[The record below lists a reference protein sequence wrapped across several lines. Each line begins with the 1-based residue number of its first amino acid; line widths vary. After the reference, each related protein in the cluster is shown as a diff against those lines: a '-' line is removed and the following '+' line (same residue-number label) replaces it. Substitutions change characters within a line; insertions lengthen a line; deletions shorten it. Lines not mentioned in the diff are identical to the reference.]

1 MKTKMHN
8 GSRLLSLLLAVV
20 LVFTLTVPA
29 LAAEKPQDMNLRIAV
44 MSDLHYLSPDMIAD
58 TEDFEHAFNSDR
70 KLLKESSS
78 VLHEM
83 LERVRADKPDIL
95 LVSGDLT
102 KDGEQECHAAL
113 AKQLQQLQQDVPG
126 LKIYVINGNHD
137 IRNYN
142 AKNFNTA
149 DGKAVPATRTHPEDF
164 KRIYDFVYSDPT
176 VIATFTPAAGNEA
189 GSLSYVAR
197 PVEGL
202 TVIAMD
208 TCRYSSDNTS
218 NGDDEHETSGAISAD
233 LEKWVIEQT
242 AAAKARGDLVIG
254 LEHHGLVPHFDVEPT
269 ILPMYL
275 VNGYE
280 RIAQEY
286 ADAGMSA
293 VFTGHMHAV
302 DIAAMTTK
310 AGNTFY
316 DIETG
321 SALTYPCPIRF
332 VDLRR
337 STVGGETNTYM
348 SVSTK
353 THIGPINYTDPA
365 TGVAYVIDD
374 LTEYAREFGFSTAM
388 LKTVAGDFVK
398 SFFGK
403 YLPNDTWPVTKII
416 ENIDKIIEDV
426 ASIPVAEGNNL
437 LDFANWIYRCNLA
450 GEDDGNYP
458 AWVQSGIDQLKSGAL
473 LDQVLDIVAKDAFGR
488 GSVLFTKFQ
497 GLFTKYLKSQLNDL
511 LVKIVVSMSVDNNCP
526 DDNDKTILLEGSNA
540 QVRLLPVTGSSAA
553 TTQAYVQ
560 GDTATVFLTSRQLR
574 AATGAQSGVAVT
586 VDATDP
592 AVGTVVLAGRSIANA
607 CDAGAAALQVKFRS
621 GTVTLD
627 ARALAALDLHKDVAV
642 SLASG
647 ASLNAAQQRALG
659 SQAAAATLAN
669 ASVLVDG
676 AAASCP
682 AGSVRAAVAVNA
694 ANDLTAWSLADDGS
708 ISAVGGVYDAGQQT
722 YAFDVVNG
730 VTAIARFPFTDVV
743 AGTWYYGAAA
753 YAYNNG
759 LFAGMTPTTFAP
771 NATMTRAMLVSV
783 LWRLAGAPAPK
794 APNTFVDVPD
804 GAWYTDAVTWA
815 AENGVV
821 SGIGGSRFDPSG
833 FVTRE
838 QTAEILYN
846 YAHSKGYDVSA
857 RADLTAFPDAASV
870 SGWAEEALSWANAAG
885 LINGTVRDGQT
896 ILDPQGRR
904 KKSRTQPATA
914 IIGSGRTYKGFLIK
928 SAAPAWAV
936 SAQTTRRQYRS

>member
-149 DGKAVPATRTHPEDF
+149 DGKAVPATRTEPEDF

-176 VIATFTPAAGNEA
+176 VLATFTPAEGNKAG
-189 GSLSYVAR
+189 GLSYVAR

-254 LEHHGLVPHFDVEPT
+254 LEHHGLVPHFDVQPT

-353 THIGPINYTDPA
+353 THIGPIHYTDPA

-374 LTEYAREFGFSTAM
+374 LTEYAREFGFTTAM

-403 YLPNDTWPVTKII
+403 YLPNDTWPVTKIVA
-416 ENIDKIIEDV
+416 NIDQIIDDV
-426 ASIPVAEGNNL
+426 AAVPIAEGNNL

-488 GSVLFTKFQ
+488 SSVLFTKFQ

-659 SQAAAATLAN
+659 SQAATATLAN

-694 ANDLTAWSLADDGS
+694 ADDLTAWSLADDGS
-708 ISAVGGVYDAGQQT
+708 ISAVGGAYDAGQQT

-896 ILDPQGRR
+896 ILDPQGSA
-904 KKSRTQPATA
+904 SR
-914 IIGSGRTYKGFLIK
+914 
-928 SAAPAWAV
+928 
-936 SAQTTRRQYRS
+936 AQVAMILMNYVEHVVNA

>member
-113 AKQLQQLQQDVPG
+113 AKQLQQLQQDIPG

-142 AKNFNTA
+142 AKNFNTP
-149 DGKAVPATRTHPEDF
+149 DGKAVPATRTEPEDF
-164 KRIYDFVYSDPT
+164 KQIYDFVYSDPT
-176 VIATFTPAAGNEA
+176 VIATFTPAEGNKAG
-189 GSLSYVAR
+189 GLSYVAR

-254 LEHHGLVPHFDVEPT
+254 LEHHGLVPHFDVQPT

-286 ADAGMSA
+286 ADAGMSV

-321 SALTYPCPIRF
+321 SALTYPCPVRF

-353 THIGPINYTDPA
+353 MHIGPIHYTDPA

-374 LTEYAREFGFSTAM
+374 LTEYAREFGFTTDM
-388 LKTVAGDFVK
+388 LKTVAGDFIK

-416 ENIDKIIEDV
+416 ANIDQIIDDV
-426 ASIPVAEGNNL
+426 AAIPIAEGNNL

-497 GLFTKYLKSQLNDL
+497 GLFTKYLKGQLNDL

-694 ANDLTAWSLADDGS
+694 ADDLTAWSLADDGS
-708 ISAVGGVYDAGQQT
+708 ISAVGGAYDAGQQT

-857 RADLTAFPDAASV
+857 RADLTAFPDAGSV

-896 ILDPQGRR
+896 ILDPQGSA
-904 KKSRTQPATA
+904 SR
-914 IIGSGRTYKGFLIK
+914 
-928 SAAPAWAV
+928 
-936 SAQTTRRQYRS
+936 AQVAMILMNYVEHVVNA

>member
-1 MKTKMHN
+1 MKTRMHN

-58 TEDFEHAFNSDR
+58 TADFEHALNSDR
-70 KLLKESSS
+70 KLLKESSAI
-78 VLHEM
+78 LYEKF
-83 LERVRADKPDIL
+83 EQVRADKPDIL

-113 AKQLQQLQQDVPG
+113 AKQLQQLQQDIPG

-142 AKNFNTA
+142 AKNFNTP

-189 GSLSYVAR
+189 GGLSYVAR

-202 TVIAMD
+202 TIIAMD
-208 TCRYSSDNTS
+208 TCRYSKENTS
-218 NGDDEHETSGAISAD
+218 NGTDEHETSGAISAD

-286 ADAGMSA
+286 ADAGMSV

-321 SALTYPCPIRF
+321 SALTYPCPVRF

-337 STVGGETNTYM
+337 STVGGETSTYM

-353 THIGPINYTDPA
+353 THAGPIHYTDPT
-365 TGVAYVIDD
+365 TGTAHVIDD
-374 LTEYAREFGFSTAM
+374 LTEYAREFGFSTDM

-403 YLPNDTWPVTKII
+403 YLPNDTWPVTKIVA
-416 ENIDKIIEDV
+416 NIDQIIDDV
-426 ASIPVAEGNNL
+426 AAVPIADGKDL
-437 LDFANWIYRCNLA
+437 LDFANWIYQCNLA

-458 AWVQSGIDQLKSGAL
+458 AWVQSGVDQLKSGAL
-473 LDQVLDIVAKDAFGR
+473 LDQVLNIVAKDAFGR

-497 GLFTKYLKSQLNDL
+497 GLFTRYLKSQLNDL

-526 DDNDKTILLEGSNA
+526 DDNDKTILLEGSSA

-553 TTQAYVQ
+553 VTQAYVQ
-560 GDTATVFLTSRQLR
+560 GSTATVFLTSRQLR
-574 AATGAQSGVAVT
+574 TATNAQSGATVT
-586 VDATDP
+586 VNATDP
-592 AVGTVVLAGRSIANA
+592 VADTVILAGRSIANA
-607 CDAGAAALQVKFRS
+607 RSAGVAALQVQLAA

-627 ARALAALDLHKDVAV
+627 SDALAALDLHKDVAV
-642 SLASG
+642 SLTG

-659 SQAAAATLAN
+659 TQAATATLAN
-669 ASVLVDG
+669 ASVIVDG
-676 AAASCP
+676 AAESYP
-682 AGSVRAAVAVNA
+682 AGSVRASIPVRA
-694 ANDLTAWSLADDGS
+694 ADALTAWSLAEDGA
-708 ISAVGGVYDAGQQT
+708 ISAVGGAWDAQQQT
-722 YAFDVVNG
+722 YTFDVVSG
-730 VTAIARFPFTDVV
+730 VTAIARFPFTDVP
-743 AGTWYYGAAA
+743 AGSWYYGAAA

-759 LFAGMTPTTFAP
+759 LFDGTSPTTFAP
-771 NATMTRAMLVSV
+771 SAVMSRAMLVTV

-794 APNTFVDVPD
+794 GVNTFSDVP
-804 GAWYTDAVTWA
+804 GGTWYTDAVTWA

-821 SGIGGSRFDPSG
+821 SGIGGGRFAPNSD
-833 FVTRE
+833 VTRE
-838 QTAEILYN
+838 QTAVILFN
-846 YAHSKGYDVSA
+846 YAHSRGYDVGA
-857 RADLTAFPDAASV
+857 RADLSAFPDAGSV
-870 SGWAEEALSWANAAG
+870 SGWAQDALSWANAAG
-885 LINGTVRDGQT
+885 LINGTVYGVRT
-896 ILDPQGRR
+896 ILDPQGSA
-904 KKSRTQPATA
+904 SR
-914 IIGSGRTYKGFLIK
+914 
-928 SAAPAWAV
+928 
-936 SAQTTRRQYRS
+936 AQVAMILRSYAEHVVNA

>member
-113 AKQLQQLQQDVPG
+113 AKQLQQLQQDIPG

-202 TVIAMD
+202 TIVAMD
-208 TCRYSSDNTS
+208 TCRYSKENTS
-218 NGDDEHETSGAISAD
+218 NGTDEHETSGAISAD

-374 LTEYAREFGFSTAM
+374 LTEYARKFGFSTAM

-403 YLPNDTWPVTKII
+403 YLPNDTWPVTKIVA
-416 ENIDKIIEDV
+416 NIDKIIDDV
-426 ASIPVAEGNNL
+426 AAVPIAEGNNL

-458 AWVQSGIDQLKSGAL
+458 AWVQSGMDQLRSGAL

-488 GSVLFTKFQ
+488 SSVLFTKFQ
-497 GLFTKYLKSQLNDL
+497 GLFTKYLKGQLNDL

-694 ANDLTAWSLADDGS
+694 ADDLTAWSLADDGS
-708 ISAVGGVYDAGQQT
+708 ISAVSGAYDAGQQT

-730 VTAIARFPFTDVV
+730 VTAIARFPFTAV
-743 AGTWYYGAAA
+743 AESRWSYPYIREMYEAGVID
-753 YAYNNG
+753 
-759 LFAGMTPTTFAP
+759 GMTPTTFAP

-783 LWRLAGAPAPK
+783 LWRLAGEPAPK

-896 ILDPQGRR
+896 ILDPQGSA
-904 KKSRTQPATA
+904 SR
-914 IIGSGRTYKGFLIK
+914 
-928 SAAPAWAV
+928 
-936 SAQTTRRQYRS
+936 AQVAMILMNYVEHVVNA

>member
-78 VLHEM
+78 VLREM

-149 DGKAVPATRTHPEDF
+149 DGKAVPATRTEPEDF

-176 VIATFTPAAGNEA
+176 VLATFTPAEGNKAG
-189 GSLSYVAR
+189 GLSYVAR

-254 LEHHGLVPHFDVEPT
+254 LEHHGLVPHFDVQPT

-286 ADAGMSA
+286 ADAGMSV

-321 SALTYPCPIRF
+321 SALTYPCPVRF

-353 THIGPINYTDPA
+353 THIGPIHYTDPA

-374 LTEYAREFGFSTAM
+374 LTEYAREFGFTTAM

-403 YLPNDTWPVTKII
+403 YLPNDTWPVTKIVA
-416 ENIDKIIEDV
+416 NIDQIIDDV
-426 ASIPVAEGNNL
+426 AAIPIAEGNNL

-694 ANDLTAWSLADDGS
+694 ADDLTAWSLADDGS
-708 ISAVGGVYDAGQQT
+708 ISAVGGAYDAGQQT

-821 SGIGGSRFDPSG
+821 SGIGGSRFGPSG

-857 RADLTAFPDAASV
+857 RADLTAFPDAGSV
-870 SGWAEEALSWANAAG
+870 SGWAEKALSWANAAG

-896 ILDPQGRR
+896 ILDPQGSA
-904 KKSRTQPATA
+904 SR
-914 IIGSGRTYKGFLIK
+914 
-928 SAAPAWAV
+928 
-936 SAQTTRRQYRS
+936 AQVAMILMNYVEHVVNA

>member
-29 LAAEKPQDMNLRIAV
+29 LAAEKSQDMNLRIAV

-78 VLHEM
+78 VLREM

-149 DGKAVPATRTHPEDF
+149 DGKAVPATRTEPEDF
-164 KRIYDFVYSDPT
+164 KQIYDFVYSDPT
-176 VIATFTPAAGNEA
+176 VIATFTPAEGNKAG
-189 GSLSYVAR
+189 GLSYVAR

-374 LTEYAREFGFSTAM
+374 LTEYARKFGFSTAM
-388 LKTVAGDFVK
+388 LKTVAGDFIK

-416 ENIDKIIEDV
+416 ANIDQIIDDV
-426 ASIPVAEGNNL
+426 AAVPIAEGNNL

-458 AWVQSGIDQLKSGAL
+458 AWVQSGVDQLKSGAL
-473 LDQVLDIVAKDAFGR
+473 LDQVLDIVAKDAFGH

-659 SQAAAATLAN
+659 SQAATATLAN

-682 AGSVRAAVAVNA
+682 ADSVRAAVAVNA
-694 ANDLTAWSLADDGS
+694 ADDLTAWSLADDGS
-708 ISAVGGVYDAGQQT
+708 ISAVGGAYDAGQQT

-783 LWRLAGAPAPK
+783 LWRLAGEPAPK

-857 RADLTAFPDAASV
+857 RADLTAFPDAGSV

-896 ILDPQGRR
+896 ILDPQGSA
-904 KKSRTQPATA
+904 SR
-914 IIGSGRTYKGFLIK
+914 
-928 SAAPAWAV
+928 
-936 SAQTTRRQYRS
+936 AQVAMILMNYVEHVVNA

>member
-113 AKQLQQLQQDVPG
+113 AKQLQQLQQDAPG

-142 AKNFNTA
+142 AKNFNTP
-149 DGKAVPATRTHPEDF
+149 DGKAVPATRTEPEDF
-164 KRIYDFVYSDPT
+164 KQIYDFVYSDPT
-176 VIATFTPAAGNEA
+176 VIATFTPAEGNKAG
-189 GSLSYVAR
+189 GLSYVAR

-254 LEHHGLVPHFDVEPT
+254 LEHHGLVPHFDVQPT

-286 ADAGMSA
+286 ADAGMSV

-321 SALTYPCPIRF
+321 SALTYPCPVRF

-353 THIGPINYTDPA
+353 THIGPIHYTDPA

-374 LTEYAREFGFSTAM
+374 LTEYAREFGFTTDM
-388 LKTVAGDFVK
+388 LKTVAGDFIK

-416 ENIDKIIEDV
+416 ANIDQIIDDV
-426 ASIPVAEGNNL
+426 AAVPIAEGNNL

-659 SQAAAATLAN
+659 SQAATATLAN

-676 AAASCP
+676 AATSCP

-694 ANDLTAWSLADDGS
+694 ADDLTAWSLADDGS
-708 ISAVGGVYDAGQQT
+708 ISAVGGAYDAGQQT

-857 RADLTAFPDAASV
+857 RADLTAFPDAGSV

-896 ILDPQGRR
+896 ILDPQGSA
-904 KKSRTQPATA
+904 SR
-914 IIGSGRTYKGFLIK
+914 
-928 SAAPAWAV
+928 
-936 SAQTTRRQYRS
+936 AQVAMILMNYVEHVVNA

>member
-149 DGKAVPATRTHPEDF
+149 DGKAVPATRTEPEDF

-176 VIATFTPAAGNEA
+176 VLATFTPAEGNKAG
-189 GSLSYVAR
+189 GLSYVAR

-208 TCRYSSDNTS
+208 TCRYSADNTS

-254 LEHHGLVPHFDVEPT
+254 LEHHGLVPHFDVQPT

-286 ADAGMSA
+286 ADAGMSV

-321 SALTYPCPIRF
+321 SALTYPCPVRF

-353 THIGPINYTDPA
+353 THIGPIHYTDPA

-374 LTEYAREFGFSTAM
+374 LTEYAREFGFTTAM

-403 YLPNDTWPVTKII
+403 YLPNDTWPVTKIVA
-416 ENIDKIIEDV
+416 NIDQIIDDV
-426 ASIPVAEGNNL
+426 AAVPIAEGNNL

-592 AVGTVVLAGRSIANA
+592 AVGTVILAGRSIANA

-694 ANDLTAWSLADDGS
+694 ADDLTAWSLADDGS
-708 ISAVGGVYDAGQQT
+708 ISAVSGAYDAGQQT

-857 RADLTAFPDAASV
+857 RADLTAFPDAGSV

-896 ILDPQGRR
+896 ILDPQGSA
-904 KKSRTQPATA
+904 SR
-914 IIGSGRTYKGFLIK
+914 
-928 SAAPAWAV
+928 
-936 SAQTTRRQYRS
+936 AQVAMILMNYVEHVVNA

>member
-149 DGKAVPATRTHPEDF
+149 DGKAVPATRTEPEDF

-176 VIATFTPAAGNEA
+176 VLATFTPAEGNKAG
-189 GSLSYVAR
+189 GLSYVAR

-254 LEHHGLVPHFDVEPT
+254 LEHHGLVPHFDVQPT

-286 ADAGMSA
+286 ADAGMSV

-321 SALTYPCPIRF
+321 SALTYPCPVRF

-353 THIGPINYTDPA
+353 THIGPIHYTDPA

-374 LTEYAREFGFSTAM
+374 LTEYAREFGFTTDM
-388 LKTVAGDFVK
+388 LKTVAGDFIK

-403 YLPNDTWPVTKII
+403 YLPNDTWPVTKIVA
-416 ENIDKIIEDV
+416 NIDQIIDDV
-426 ASIPVAEGNNL
+426 AAVPIAEGNNL

-694 ANDLTAWSLADDGS
+694 ADDLTAWSLADDGS
-708 ISAVGGVYDAGQQT
+708 ISAVGGAYDAGQQT

-857 RADLTAFPDAASV
+857 RADLTAFPDAGSV

-896 ILDPQGRR
+896 ILDPQGSA
-904 KKSRTQPATA
+904 SR
-914 IIGSGRTYKGFLIK
+914 
-928 SAAPAWAV
+928 
-936 SAQTTRRQYRS
+936 AQVAMILMNYVEHVVNA

>member
-58 TEDFEHAFNSDR
+58 TEDFEHALNSDR
-70 KLLKESSS
+70 KLLKESSAI
-78 VLHEM
+78 LNEM
-83 LERVRADKPDIL
+83 FERVRADKPDIL

-113 AKQLQQLQQDVPG
+113 AKQLQQLQQDIPG

-149 DGKAVPATRTHPEDF
+149 DGKAVLATRTEPEDF

-176 VIATFTPAAGNEA
+176 VIATFTPAEGNKAG
-189 GSLSYVAR
+189 GLSYVAR
-197 PVEGL
+197 PVDGL

-218 NGDDEHETSGAISAD
+218 IGDDEHETSGAISAD

-242 AAAKARGDLVIG
+242 TAAKARGDLVIG

-286 ADAGMSA
+286 ADAGMSV

-302 DIAAMTTK
+302 DIAAMTTA

-353 THIGPINYTDPA
+353 THIGPIHYTDPA

-374 LTEYAREFGFSTAM
+374 LTEYAREFGFSTDM

-416 ENIDKIIEDV
+416 ANIDQIIDDV
-426 ASIPVAEGNNL
+426 AAVPIAEGNNL

-458 AWVQSGIDQLKSGAL
+458 AWVQSGVDQLKSGAL

-694 ANDLTAWSLADDGS
+694 ADDLTAWSLADDGS
-708 ISAVGGVYDAGQQT
+708 ISAVGGAYDAGQQT

-857 RADLTAFPDAASV
+857 RADLTAFPDAGSV

-896 ILDPQGRR
+896 ILDPQGSA
-904 KKSRTQPATA
+904 SR
-914 IIGSGRTYKGFLIK
+914 
-928 SAAPAWAV
+928 
-936 SAQTTRRQYRS
+936 AQVAMILMNYVEHVVNA

>member
-149 DGKAVPATRTHPEDF
+149 DGKAVPATRTEPEDF
-164 KRIYDFVYSDPT
+164 KQIYDFVYSDPT
-176 VIATFTPAAGNEA
+176 VIATFTPAEGNKAG
-189 GSLSYVAR
+189 GLSYVAR

-254 LEHHGLVPHFDVEPT
+254 LEHHGLVPHFDVQPT

-286 ADAGMSA
+286 ADAGMSV

-302 DIAAMTTK
+302 DIAAMTTA

-353 THIGPINYTDPA
+353 THIGPIHYTDPA

-374 LTEYAREFGFSTAM
+374 LTEYAREFGFTTDM
-388 LKTVAGDFVK
+388 LKTVAGDFIK

-416 ENIDKIIEDV
+416 ANIDQIIDDV
-426 ASIPVAEGNNL
+426 AAVPIAEGNNL

-592 AVGTVVLAGRSIANA
+592 ADPAVGTVVLAGRSIANA

-659 SQAAAATLAN
+659 TQAAAATLAN

-694 ANDLTAWSLADDGS
+694 ADDLTAWSLADDGS
-708 ISAVGGVYDAGQQT
+708 ISAVGGAYDAGQQT
-722 YAFDVVNG
+722 YAFDVVSG

-857 RADLTAFPDAASV
+857 RADLTAFPDAGSV

-896 ILDPQGRR
+896 ILDPQGSA
-904 KKSRTQPATA
+904 SR
-914 IIGSGRTYKGFLIK
+914 
-928 SAAPAWAV
+928 
-936 SAQTTRRQYRS
+936 AQVAMILMNYVEHVVNA

>member
-149 DGKAVPATRTHPEDF
+149 DGKAVPATRTEPEDF

-176 VIATFTPAAGNEA
+176 VLATFTPAEGNKAG
-189 GSLSYVAR
+189 GLSYVAR

-254 LEHHGLVPHFDVEPT
+254 LEHHGLVPHFDVQPT

-286 ADAGMSA
+286 ADAGMSV

-302 DIAAMTTK
+302 DISAMTTK

-321 SALTYPCPIRF
+321 SALTYPCPVRF

-337 STVGGETNTYM
+337 TTVGGETNTYM

-353 THIGPINYTDPA
+353 THIGPIHYTDPA

-374 LTEYAREFGFSTAM
+374 LTEYARKFGFTTDM

-403 YLPNDTWPVTKII
+403 YLPNDTWPVTKIVA
-416 ENIDKIIEDV
+416 NIDQIIDDV
-426 ASIPVAEGNNL
+426 AAVPIAEGNNL

-659 SQAAAATLAN
+659 SQAATATLAN

-694 ANDLTAWSLADDGS
+694 ADDLTAWSLADDGS
-708 ISAVGGVYDAGQQT
+708 ISAVGGAYDAGQQT

-783 LWRLAGAPAPK
+783 LWRLAGEPAPK

-870 SGWAEEALSWANAAG
+870 SGWAKNALSWANAAG

-896 ILDPQGRR
+896 ILDPQGSA
-904 KKSRTQPATA
+904 SR
-914 IIGSGRTYKGFLIK
+914 
-928 SAAPAWAV
+928 
-936 SAQTTRRQYRS
+936 AQVAMILMNYVEHVVNA

>member
-149 DGKAVPATRTHPEDF
+149 DGKAVPATRTEPEDF
-164 KRIYDFVYSDPT
+164 KQIYDFVYSDPT
-176 VIATFTPAAGNEA
+176 VIATFTPAEGNKAG
-189 GSLSYVAR
+189 GLSYVAR

-374 LTEYAREFGFSTAM
+374 LTEYAREFGFTTAM
-388 LKTVAGDFVK
+388 LKTVAGDFIK

-416 ENIDKIIEDV
+416 ANIDQIIDDV
-426 ASIPVAEGNNL
+426 AAVPIAEGNNL

-458 AWVQSGIDQLKSGAL
+458 AWVQSGVDQLKSGAL

-592 AVGTVVLAGRSIANA
+592 AVGTVVLAGRSIANV

-694 ANDLTAWSLADDGS
+694 ADDLTAWSLADDGS
-708 ISAVGGVYDAGQQT
+708 ISAVGGAYDAGQQT

-753 YAYNNG
+753 YACNNG

-857 RADLTAFPDAASV
+857 RADLTAFPDAGSV

-896 ILDPQGRR
+896 ILDPQGSA
-904 KKSRTQPATA
+904 SR
-914 IIGSGRTYKGFLIK
+914 
-928 SAAPAWAV
+928 
-936 SAQTTRRQYRS
+936 AQVAMILMNYVEHVVNA

>member
-78 VLHEM
+78 VLREM

-149 DGKAVPATRTHPEDF
+149 DGKAVPATRTEPEDF

-176 VIATFTPAAGNEA
+176 VLATFTPAEGNKAG
-189 GSLSYVAR
+189 GLSYVAR

-208 TCRYSSDNTS
+208 TCRYSADNTS

-254 LEHHGLVPHFDVEPT
+254 LEHHGLVPHFDVQPT

-286 ADAGMSA
+286 ADAGMSV

-310 AGNTFY
+310 AGNTLY

-321 SALTYPCPIRF
+321 SALTYPCPVRF

-353 THIGPINYTDPA
+353 THIGPIHYTDPA

-374 LTEYAREFGFSTAM
+374 LTEYAREFGFTTAM

-403 YLPNDTWPVTKII
+403 YLPNDTWPVTKIVA
-416 ENIDKIIEDV
+416 NIDQIIDDV
-426 ASIPVAEGNNL
+426 AAVPIAEGNNL

-540 QVRLLPVTGSSAA
+540 QVRLLPVTGSNAA

-592 AVGTVVLAGRSIANA
+592 AVGTVILAGRSIANA

-642 SLASG
+642 SLANG

-694 ANDLTAWSLADDGS
+694 ADDLTAWSLADDGS
-708 ISAVGGVYDAGQQT
+708 ISAVDGAYDAGQQT

-783 LWRLAGAPAPK
+783 LWRLAGEPAPK

-896 ILDPQGRR
+896 ILDPQGSA
-904 KKSRTQPATA
+904 SR
-914 IIGSGRTYKGFLIK
+914 
-928 SAAPAWAV
+928 
-936 SAQTTRRQYRS
+936 AQVAMILMNYVEHVVNA

>member
-149 DGKAVPATRTHPEDF
+149 DGKAVPATRTEPEDF

-176 VIATFTPAAGNEA
+176 VLATFTPAEGNKAG
-189 GSLSYVAR
+189 GLSYVAR

-208 TCRYSSDNTS
+208 TCRYSKENTS
-218 NGDDEHETSGAISAD
+218 NGTDEHETSGAISAD

-254 LEHHGLVPHFDVEPT
+254 LEHHGLVSHFDVQPT

-286 ADAGMSA
+286 ADAGMSV

-321 SALTYPCPIRF
+321 SALTYPCPVRF

-353 THIGPINYTDPA
+353 THIGPIHYTDPA

-374 LTEYAREFGFSTAM
+374 LTEYAREFGFTTDM
-388 LKTVAGDFVK
+388 LKTVAGDFIK

-403 YLPNDTWPVTKII
+403 YLPNDTWPVTKIVA
-416 ENIDKIIEDV
+416 NIDQIIDDV
-426 ASIPVAEGNNL
+426 AAVPIAEGNNL

-540 QVRLLPVTGSSAA
+540 QVRLLPVTGSNAA

-694 ANDLTAWSLADDGS
+694 ADDLTAWSLADDGS
-708 ISAVGGVYDAGQQT
+708 ISAVGGAYDAGQQT

-783 LWRLAGAPAPK
+783 LWRLAGEPAPK

-896 ILDPQGRR
+896 ILDPQGSA
-904 KKSRTQPATA
+904 SR
-914 IIGSGRTYKGFLIK
+914 
-928 SAAPAWAV
+928 
-936 SAQTTRRQYRS
+936 AQVAMILMNYVEHVVNA

>member
-29 LAAEKPQDMNLRIAV
+29 LAADKPQDMNLRIAV
-44 MSDLHYLSPDMIAD
+44 MSDLHYFSPDMIAD
-58 TEDFEHAFNSDR
+58 TADFEHALNSDR
-70 KLLKESSS
+70 KLLKESSAI
-78 VLHEM
+78 LHEKF
-83 LERVRADKPDIL
+83 EQVRADKPDIL

-113 AKQLQQLQQDVPG
+113 AKQLQQLQQDIPG

-149 DGKAVPATRTHPEDF
+149 DGKAVRATRTEPEDF
-164 KRIYDFVYSDPT
+164 KQIYDFVYSDPT
-176 VIATFTPAAGNEA
+176 VIATFTPAEGNKAG
-189 GSLSYVAR
+189 GLSYVAR

-202 TVIAMD
+202 TIIAMD

-286 ADAGMSA
+286 ADAGMSV

-337 STVGGETNTYM
+337 STVGGETSTYM

-353 THIGPINYTDPA
+353 THAGPINYTDPA
-365 TGVAYVIDD
+365 TGTAHVIDD
-374 LTEYAREFGFSTAM
+374 LTEYAREFGFSTDM

-403 YLPNDTWPVTKII
+403 YLPNDTWPVTKIVA
-416 ENIDKIIEDV
+416 NIDQIIDDV
-426 ASIPVAEGNNL
+426 AAVPIADGKDL
-437 LDFANWIYRCNLA
+437 LDFANWIYQCNLA

-458 AWVQSGIDQLKSGAL
+458 AWVQSGVDQLKSGAL
-473 LDQVLDIVAKDAFGR
+473 LDQVLDIVARDAFGR

-540 QVRLLPVTGSSAA
+540 QVRLLPVTGSNAA

-694 ANDLTAWSLADDGS
+694 ADDLTAWSLADDGS
-708 ISAVGGVYDAGQQT
+708 ISAVSGAYDAGQQT

-857 RADLTAFPDAASV
+857 RADLTAFPDAGSV

-896 ILDPQGRR
+896 ILDPQGSA
-904 KKSRTQPATA
+904 SR
-914 IIGSGRTYKGFLIK
+914 
-928 SAAPAWAV
+928 
-936 SAQTTRRQYRS
+936 AQVAMILMNYVEHVVNA

>member
-29 LAAEKPQDMNLRIAV
+29 LAADKPQDMNLRIAV

-149 DGKAVPATRTHPEDF
+149 DGKAVPATRTEPEDF
-164 KRIYDFVYSDPT
+164 KQIYDFVYSDPT
-176 VIATFTPAAGNEA
+176 VIATFTPAEDNKAG
-189 GSLSYVAR
+189 GLSYVAR

-202 TVIAMD
+202 TIIAMD

-254 LEHHGLVPHFDVEPT
+254 LEHHGLVPHFDVQPT

-286 ADAGMSA
+286 ADAGMSV

-302 DIAAMTTK
+302 DIAAMTTA

-321 SALTYPCPIRF
+321 SALTYPCPVRF

-353 THIGPINYTDPA
+353 THIGPIHYTDPA

-374 LTEYAREFGFSTAM
+374 LTEYAREFGFTTAM

-403 YLPNDTWPVTKII
+403 YLPNDTWPVTKIVA
-416 ENIDKIIEDV
+416 NIDQIIDDV
-426 ASIPVAEGNNL
+426 AAVPIAEGNDL

-607 CDAGAAALQVKFRS
+607 RDAGAAALQVKFRS

-642 SLASG
+642 SLAGG

-659 SQAAAATLAN
+659 SQAATATLAN

-694 ANDLTAWSLADDGS
+694 ADDLTAWSLADDGS
-708 ISAVGGVYDAGQQT
+708 ISAVGGAYDAGQQT

-857 RADLTAFPDAASV
+857 RADLTAFPDAGSV
-870 SGWAEEALSWANAAG
+870 SGWAEKALSWANAAG

-896 ILDPQGRR
+896 ILDPQGSA
-904 KKSRTQPATA
+904 SR
-914 IIGSGRTYKGFLIK
+914 
-928 SAAPAWAV
+928 
-936 SAQTTRRQYRS
+936 AQVAMILMNYVEHVVNA

>member
-142 AKNFNTA
+142 AKNFNTP
-149 DGKAVPATRTHPEDF
+149 DGKAVPATRTEPEDF
-164 KRIYDFVYSDPT
+164 KQIYDFVYSDPT
-176 VIATFTPAAGNEA
+176 VLATFTPAEGNKAG
-189 GSLSYVAR
+189 GLSYVAR
-197 PVEGL
+197 PVDGL

-254 LEHHGLVPHFDVEPT
+254 LEHHGLVPHFDVQPT

-286 ADAGMSA
+286 ADAGMSV

-302 DIAAMTTK
+302 DIAAMTT
-310 AGNTFY
+310 ASGNTFY

-321 SALTYPCPIRF
+321 SALTYPCPVRF

-353 THIGPINYTDPA
+353 THIGPIHYTDPA
-365 TGVAYVIDD
+365 TGIAYVIDD
-374 LTEYAREFGFSTAM
+374 LTEYAREFGFTTDM

-416 ENIDKIIEDV
+416 ANIDQIIDDV
-426 ASIPVAEGNNL
+426 AAVPIAEGNNL

-642 SLASG
+642 SLAGG

-659 SQAAAATLAN
+659 SQAATATLAN

-694 ANDLTAWSLADDGS
+694 ADDLTAWSLADDGS
-708 ISAVGGVYDAGQQT
+708 ISAVGGAYDAGQQT

-783 LWRLAGAPAPK
+783 LWRLAGEPAPK

-857 RADLTAFPDAASV
+857 RADLTAFPDAGSV
-870 SGWAEEALSWANAAG
+870 SGWAEKALSWANAAG

-896 ILDPQGRR
+896 ILDPQGSA
-904 KKSRTQPATA
+904 SR
-914 IIGSGRTYKGFLIK
+914 
-928 SAAPAWAV
+928 
-936 SAQTTRRQYRS
+936 AQVAMILMNYVEHVVNA

>member
-149 DGKAVPATRTHPEDF
+149 DGKAVPATRTEPEDF

-176 VIATFTPAAGNEA
+176 VLATFTPAEGNKAG
-189 GSLSYVAR
+189 GLSYVAR

-254 LEHHGLVPHFDVEPT
+254 LEHHGLVPHFDVQPT

-286 ADAGMSA
+286 ADAGMSV

-321 SALTYPCPIRF
+321 SALTYPCPVRF

-353 THIGPINYTDPA
+353 THIGPIHYTDPA

-374 LTEYAREFGFSTAM
+374 LTEYARKFGFTTAM

-403 YLPNDTWPVTKII
+403 YLPNDTWPVTKIVA
-416 ENIDKIIEDV
+416 NIDQIIDDV
-426 ASIPVAEGNNL
+426 AAVPIAEGNNL

-694 ANDLTAWSLADDGS
+694 ADDLTAWSLADDGS
-708 ISAVGGVYDAGQQT
+708 ISAVGGAYDAGQQT

-821 SGIGGSRFDPSG
+821 TGIGGSRFDPSG

-857 RADLTAFPDAASV
+857 RADLTAFPDAGSV

-896 ILDPQGRR
+896 ILDPQGSA
-904 KKSRTQPATA
+904 SR
-914 IIGSGRTYKGFLIK
+914 
-928 SAAPAWAV
+928 
-936 SAQTTRRQYRS
+936 AQVAMILMNYVEHVVNA

>member
-149 DGKAVPATRTHPEDF
+149 DGKAVPATRTEPEDF

-176 VIATFTPAAGNEA
+176 VLATFTPAEGNKAG
-189 GSLSYVAR
+189 GLSYVAR
-197 PVEGL
+197 PVDGL

-254 LEHHGLVPHFDVEPT
+254 LEHHGLVPHFDVQPT

-286 ADAGMSA
+286 ADAGMSV

-302 DIAAMTTK
+302 DISAMTTK

-321 SALTYPCPIRF
+321 SALTYPCPVRF

-353 THIGPINYTDPA
+353 THIGPIHYTDPA

-374 LTEYAREFGFSTAM
+374 LTEYAREFGFTTAM

-403 YLPNDTWPVTKII
+403 YLPNDTWPVTKIVA
-416 ENIDKIIEDV
+416 NIDKIIDDV
-426 ASIPVAEGNNL
+426 AAVPIAEGNNL

-659 SQAAAATLAN
+659 SQAATATLAN

-694 ANDLTAWSLADDGS
+694 ADDLTAWSLADDGS
-708 ISAVGGVYDAGQQT
+708 ISAVGGAYDAGQQT

-730 VTAIARFPFTDVV
+730 VTAIACFPFTDVV

-783 LWRLAGAPAPK
+783 LWRLAGEPAPK

-857 RADLTAFPDAASV
+857 RADLTAFPDAGSV

-885 LINGTVRDGQT
+885 LINGTVRNGQT
-896 ILDPQGRR
+896 ILDPQGSA
-904 KKSRTQPATA
+904 SR
-914 IIGSGRTYKGFLIK
+914 
-928 SAAPAWAV
+928 
-936 SAQTTRRQYRS
+936 AQVAMILMNYVEHVVNA

>member
-1 MKTKMHN
+1 MHN

-202 TVIAMD
+202 TIVAMD
-208 TCRYSSDNTS
+208 TCRYSKENTS
-218 NGDDEHETSGAISAD
+218 NGTDEHETSGAISAD

-365 TGVAYVIDD
+365 TGVAHVIDD
-374 LTEYAREFGFSTAM
+374 LTEYAREFGFTTAM

-403 YLPNDTWPVTKII
+403 YLPNDTWPVTKIVA
-416 ENIDKIIEDV
+416 NIDQIIDDV
-426 ASIPVAEGNNL
+426 AAIPIAEGNNL

-458 AWVQSGIDQLKSGAL
+458 AWVQSGVDQLKSGAL

-592 AVGTVVLAGRSIANA
+592 AVGTVVLAGRSIDNA

-694 ANDLTAWSLADDGS
+694 ADDLTAWSLADDGS
-708 ISAVGGVYDAGQQT
+708 ISAVGGAYDAGQQT

-896 ILDPQGRR
+896 ILDPQGSA
-904 KKSRTQPATA
+904 SR
-914 IIGSGRTYKGFLIK
+914 
-928 SAAPAWAV
+928 
-936 SAQTTRRQYRS
+936 AQVAMILMNYVEHVVNA

>member
-113 AKQLQQLQQDVPG
+113 AKQLQQLQQDIPG

-149 DGKAVPATRTHPEDF
+149 DGKAVPATRTEPEDF
-164 KRIYDFVYSDPT
+164 KQIYDFVYSDPT
-176 VIATFTPAAGNEA
+176 VIATFTPAEGNKAG
-189 GSLSYVAR
+189 GLSYVAR

-202 TVIAMD
+202 TIIAMD

-242 AAAKARGDLVIG
+242 AAAKARGDLVVG
-254 LEHHGLVPHFDVEPT
+254 LEHHGLVPHFDVQPT

-275 VNGYE
+275 VNNYD
-280 RIAQEY
+280 RLAQEY
-286 ADAGMSA
+286 ADAGMS
-293 VFTGHMHAV
+293 VMFTGHSHAV
-302 DIAAMTTK
+302 DIASATTA
-310 AGNTFY
+310 AGNTIY

-321 SALTYPCPIRF
+321 SGLTYPSPLRF
-332 VDLRR
+332 VELRR
-337 STVGGETNTYM
+337 SADATV
-348 SVSTK
+348 VSTGVR
-353 THIGPINYTDPA
+353 THFGSIHYTDPL
-365 TGVAYVIDD
+365 TGTAKTIDD
-374 LTEYAREFGFSTAM
+374 LTEYGRAHGFSTDM
-388 LKTVAGDFVK
+388 LKTVAGSFIK

-403 YLPNDTWPVTKII
+403 FLPNDTWPVTKII
-416 ENIDKIIEDV
+416 ANIDQIIDDV
-426 ASIPVAEGNNL
+426 AAIPIAEGNNL
-437 LDFANWIYRCNLA
+437 LDFANWIYQCNLA

-458 AWVQSGIDQLKSGAL
+458 AWVQSGVDQLKSGAL
-473 LDQVLDIVAKDAFGR
+473 LDQVLDIVARDTFGC

-497 GLFTKYLKSQLNDL
+497 GLFTRYLKSQLNDL
-511 LVKIVVSMSVDNNCP
+511 LVKIVVSMSVDNNCA
-526 DDNDKTILLEGSNA
+526 DDNDMTFLIANSGDA
-540 QVRLLPVTGSSAA
+540 QIRLLPVSGSSAA

-560 GDTATVFLTSRQLR
+560 GSTATVFLTSRQLR
-574 AATGAQSGVAVT
+574 AATDAQFDATVT
-586 VDATDP
+586 INATDP
-592 AVGTVVLAGRSIANA
+592 AADTVILSGRSIINA
-607 CDAGAAALQVKFRS
+607 RNAGVAALQVKFRS

-642 SLASG
+642 SLTG

-659 SQAAAATLAN
+659 TQAAAATLAN

-694 ANDLTAWSLADDGS
+694 ADDLTAWSLADDGS
-708 ISAVGGVYDAGQQT
+708 ISAVGGAYDAGQQT

-857 RADLTAFPDAASV
+857 RADLTAFPDAGSV

-896 ILDPQGRR
+896 ILDPQGSA
-904 KKSRTQPATA
+904 SR
-914 IIGSGRTYKGFLIK
+914 
-928 SAAPAWAV
+928 
-936 SAQTTRRQYRS
+936 AQVAMILMNYVEHVVNA

>member
-78 VLHEM
+78 VLREM

-149 DGKAVPATRTHPEDF
+149 DGKAVPATRTEPEDF
-164 KRIYDFVYSDPT
+164 KQIYDFVYSDPT
-176 VIATFTPAAGNEA
+176 VIATFTPAEGNKAG
-189 GSLSYVAR
+189 GLSYVAR

-254 LEHHGLVPHFDVEPT
+254 LEHHGLVPHFDVQPT

-286 ADAGMSA
+286 ADAGMSV

-321 SALTYPCPIRF
+321 SALTYPCPVRF

-353 THIGPINYTDPA
+353 THIGPIHYTDPA

-374 LTEYAREFGFSTAM
+374 LTEYAREFGFTTAM

-416 ENIDKIIEDV
+416 ANIDQIIDDV
-426 ASIPVAEGNNL
+426 AAVPIAEGNNL

-458 AWVQSGIDQLKSGAL
+458 AWVQSGVDQLKSGAL
-473 LDQVLDIVAKDAFGR
+473 FDQVLDIVAKDAFGR

-607 CDAGAAALQVKFRS
+607 RDAGAAALQVKFRS

-642 SLASG
+642 SLAGG

-659 SQAAAATLAN
+659 TQAATATLAR
-669 ASVLVDG
+669 ASVTVDG

-694 ANDLTAWSLADDGS
+694 ADDLTAWSLADDGS
-708 ISAVGGVYDAGQQT
+708 ISAVGGAYDAGQQT
-722 YAFDVVNG
+722 YAFDVGNG
-730 VTAIARFPFTDVV
+730 VTAIARFPFTDVA

-857 RADLTAFPDAASV
+857 RADLTAFPDAGSV

-896 ILDPQGRR
+896 ILDPQGSA
-904 KKSRTQPATA
+904 SR
-914 IIGSGRTYKGFLIK
+914 
-928 SAAPAWAV
+928 
-936 SAQTTRRQYRS
+936 AQVAMILMNYVEHVVNA

>member
-20 LVFTLTVPA
+20 LVLTLTVPA

-78 VLHEM
+78 VLREM

-142 AKNFNTA
+142 AKNFNTP

-458 AWVQSGIDQLKSGAL
+458 AWVQSGMDQLRSGAL

-488 GSVLFTKFQ
+488 SSVLLTKFQ
-497 GLFTKYLKSQLNDL
+497 GLFTKYLKGQLNDL

-694 ANDLTAWSLADDGS
+694 ADDLTAWSLADDGS
-708 ISAVGGVYDAGQQT
+708 ISAVGGAYDAGQQT

-896 ILDPQGRR
+896 ILDPQGSA
-904 KKSRTQPATA
+904 SR
-914 IIGSGRTYKGFLIK
+914 
-928 SAAPAWAV
+928 
-936 SAQTTRRQYRS
+936 AQVAMILMNYVEHVVNA

>member
-78 VLHEM
+78 VLREM

-149 DGKAVPATRTHPEDF
+149 DGKAVPATRTEPEDF

-176 VIATFTPAAGNEA
+176 VLATFTPAEGNKAG
-189 GSLSYVAR
+189 GLSYVAR

-254 LEHHGLVPHFDVEPT
+254 LEHHGLVPHFDVQPT

-286 ADAGMSA
+286 ADAGMSV

-321 SALTYPCPIRF
+321 SALTYPCPVRF

-353 THIGPINYTDPA
+353 THIGPIHYTDPA

-374 LTEYAREFGFSTAM
+374 LTEYAREFGFTTAM
-388 LKTVAGDFVK
+388 LKTVAGDFIK

-497 GLFTKYLKSQLNDL
+497 GLFTRYLKSQLNDL

-642 SLASG
+642 SLTG

-659 SQAAAATLAN
+659 TQAAAATLAN

-694 ANDLTAWSLADDGS
+694 ADDLTAWSLADDGS
-708 ISAVGGVYDAGQQT
+708 ISAVGGAYDAGQQT

-857 RADLTAFPDAASV
+857 RADLTAFPDAGSV
-870 SGWAEEALSWANAAG
+870 SGWAEKALSWANAAG

-896 ILDPQGRR
+896 ILDPQGSA
-904 KKSRTQPATA
+904 SR
-914 IIGSGRTYKGFLIK
+914 
-928 SAAPAWAV
+928 
-936 SAQTTRRQYRS
+936 AQVAMILMNYVEHVVNA

>member
-78 VLHEM
+78 ILHEM

-142 AKNFNTA
+142 AKNFNTV
-149 DGKAVPATRTHPEDF
+149 DGKAVPATRTEPEDF
-164 KRIYDFVYSDPT
+164 KQIYDFVYSDPT
-176 VIATFTPAAGNEA
+176 VIATFTPAEGNKAG
-189 GSLSYVAR
+189 GLSYVAR

-254 LEHHGLVPHFDVEPT
+254 LEHHGLVPHFDVQPT

-286 ADAGMSA
+286 ADAGMSV

-302 DIAAMTTK
+302 DIAAMTTA

-321 SALTYPCPIRF
+321 SALTYPCPVRF

-353 THIGPINYTDPA
+353 THIGPIHYTDPA

-374 LTEYAREFGFSTAM
+374 LTEYARGFGFTTDM

-416 ENIDKIIEDV
+416 ANIDQIIDDV
-426 ASIPVAEGNNL
+426 AAVPIAEGNNL

-458 AWVQSGIDQLKSGAL
+458 AWVQSGVDQLKSGAL

-659 SQAAAATLAN
+659 SQVAAATLAN

-694 ANDLTAWSLADDGS
+694 ADDLTAWSLADDGS
-708 ISAVGGVYDAGQQT
+708 ISAVGGAYDAGQQT

-759 LFAGMTPTTFAP
+759 LFAGMTPMTFAP

-857 RADLTAFPDAASV
+857 RADLTAFPDAGSV

-896 ILDPQGRR
+896 ILDPQGSA
-904 KKSRTQPATA
+904 SR
-914 IIGSGRTYKGFLIK
+914 
-928 SAAPAWAV
+928 
-936 SAQTTRRQYRS
+936 AQVAMILMNYVEHVVNA

>member
-149 DGKAVPATRTHPEDF
+149 DGKAVPATRTEPEDF

-176 VIATFTPAAGNEA
+176 VLATFTPAEGNKAG
-189 GSLSYVAR
+189 GLSYVAR

-254 LEHHGLVPHFDVEPT
+254 LEHHGLVPHFDVQPT

-286 ADAGMSA
+286 ADAGMSV

-321 SALTYPCPIRF
+321 SALTYPCPVRF

-353 THIGPINYTDPA
+353 THIGPIHYTDPA

-374 LTEYAREFGFSTAM
+374 LTEYAREFGFTTAM

-403 YLPNDTWPVTKII
+403 YLPNDTWPVTKIVA
-416 ENIDKIIEDV
+416 NIDQIIDDV
-426 ASIPVAEGNNL
+426 AAVPIAEGNNL

-540 QVRLLPVTGSSAA
+540 QVRLLPVTGSNAA

-659 SQAAAATLAN
+659 SQAAAATLTN

-694 ANDLTAWSLADDGS
+694 ADDLTAWSLADDGS
-708 ISAVGGVYDAGQQT
+708 ISAVGGAYDAGQQT

-896 ILDPQGRR
+896 ILDPQGSA
-904 KKSRTQPATA
+904 SR
-914 IIGSGRTYKGFLIK
+914 
-928 SAAPAWAV
+928 
-936 SAQTTRRQYRS
+936 AQVAMILMNYVEHVVNA

>member
-20 LVFTLTVPA
+20 LVFTLTVPV

-149 DGKAVPATRTHPEDF
+149 DGKAVPATRTEPEDF

-176 VIATFTPAAGNEA
+176 VLATFTPAEGNKAG
-189 GSLSYVAR
+189 GLSYVAR

-254 LEHHGLVPHFDVEPT
+254 LEHHGLVPHFDVQPT

-286 ADAGMSA
+286 ADAGMSV

-302 DIAAMTTK
+302 DIAAMTTA

-321 SALTYPCPIRF
+321 SALTYPCPVRF

-353 THIGPINYTDPA
+353 THIGPIHYTDPA

-374 LTEYAREFGFSTAM
+374 LTEYAREFGFTTDM

-416 ENIDKIIEDV
+416 ANIDQIIDDV
-426 ASIPVAEGNNL
+426 AAVPIAEGNNL

-592 AVGTVVLAGRSIANA
+592 AVGTVILAGRSIANA

-659 SQAAAATLAN
+659 SQVAAATLAN

-694 ANDLTAWSLADDGS
+694 ADDLTAWSLADDGS
-708 ISAVGGVYDAGQQT
+708 ISAVGGAYDAGQQT

-857 RADLTAFPDAASV
+857 RADLTAFPDAGSV

-896 ILDPQGRR
+896 ILDPQGSA
-904 KKSRTQPATA
+904 SR
-914 IIGSGRTYKGFLIK
+914 
-928 SAAPAWAV
+928 
-936 SAQTTRRQYRS
+936 AQVAMILMNYVEHVVNA

>member
-113 AKQLQQLQQDVPG
+113 AKQLQQLQQDIPG

-142 AKNFNTA
+142 AKNFNTP
-149 DGKAVPATRTHPEDF
+149 DGKAVLATRTEPEDF

-176 VIATFTPAAGNEA
+176 VLATFTPAEGNKAG
-189 GSLSYVAR
+189 GLSYVAR

-254 LEHHGLVPHFDVEPT
+254 LEHHGLVPHFDVQPT

-286 ADAGMSA
+286 ADAGMSV

-321 SALTYPCPIRF
+321 SALTYPCPVRF

-353 THIGPINYTDPA
+353 THIGPIHYTDPA

-374 LTEYAREFGFSTAM
+374 LTEYAREFGFTTDM

-416 ENIDKIIEDV
+416 ANIDQIIDDV
-426 ASIPVAEGNNL
+426 AAVPIAEGNNL

-694 ANDLTAWSLADDGS
+694 ADDLTAWSLADDGS
-708 ISAVGGVYDAGQQT
+708 ISAVGGAYDAGQQT

-833 FVTRE
+833 YVTRE

-857 RADLTAFPDAASV
+857 RADLTAFPDAGSV

-896 ILDPQGRR
+896 ILDPQGSA
-904 KKSRTQPATA
+904 SR
-914 IIGSGRTYKGFLIK
+914 
-928 SAAPAWAV
+928 
-936 SAQTTRRQYRS
+936 AQVAMILMNYVEHVVNA

>member
-149 DGKAVPATRTHPEDF
+149 DGKAVPATRTEPEDF
-164 KRIYDFVYSDPT
+164 KQIYDFVYSDPT
-176 VIATFTPAAGNEA
+176 VIATFTPAEGNKAG
-189 GSLSYVAR
+189 GLSYVAR

-254 LEHHGLVPHFDVEPT
+254 LEHHGLVPHFDVQPT

-286 ADAGMSA
+286 ADAGMSV

-321 SALTYPCPIRF
+321 SALTYPCPVRF

-353 THIGPINYTDPA
+353 THIGPIHYTDPA

-374 LTEYAREFGFSTAM
+374 LTEYAREFGFTTAM

-403 YLPNDTWPVTKII
+403 YLPNDTWPVTKIVA
-416 ENIDKIIEDV
+416 NIDQIIDDV
-426 ASIPVAEGNNL
+426 AAVPIAEGNNL

-642 SLASG
+642 SLAGG

-694 ANDLTAWSLADDGS
+694 ADDLTAWSLADDGS
-708 ISAVGGVYDAGQQT
+708 ISAVGGAYDAGQQT

-857 RADLTAFPDAASV
+857 RADLTAFPDAGSV
-870 SGWAEEALSWANAAG
+870 SGWAEKALSWANAAG

-896 ILDPQGRR
+896 ILDPQGSA
-904 KKSRTQPATA
+904 SR
-914 IIGSGRTYKGFLIK
+914 
-928 SAAPAWAV
+928 
-936 SAQTTRRQYRS
+936 AQVAMILMNYVEHVVNA

>member
-113 AKQLQQLQQDVPG
+113 AKQLQQLQQDIPG

-142 AKNFNTA
+142 AKNFNTP
-149 DGKAVPATRTHPEDF
+149 DGKAVPATRTEPEDF
-164 KRIYDFVYSDPT
+164 KQIYDFVYSDPT
-176 VIATFTPAAGNEA
+176 VIATFTPAEGNKAG
-189 GSLSYVAR
+189 GLSYVAR

-202 TVIAMD
+202 TIIAMD

-293 VFTGHMHAV
+293 VFTGHMHAI

-337 STVGGETNTYM
+337 STVGGETSTYM

-353 THIGPINYTDPA
+353 THAGPINYTDPA
-365 TGVAYVIDD
+365 TGTAHVIDD
-374 LTEYAREFGFSTAM
+374 LTEYAREFGFSTDM

-403 YLPNDTWPVTKII
+403 YLPNDTWPVTKIVA
-416 ENIDKIIEDV
+416 NINQIIDDV
-426 ASIPVAEGNNL
+426 AAVPIADGKDL
-437 LDFANWIYRCNLA
+437 LDFANWIYQCNLA

-458 AWVQSGIDQLKSGAL
+458 AWVQSGVDQLKSGAL
-473 LDQVLDIVAKDAFGR
+473 LDQVLDIVARDAFGS

-659 SQAAAATLAN
+659 SQAATATLAN

-694 ANDLTAWSLADDGS
+694 ADDLTAWSLADDGS
-708 ISAVGGVYDAGQQT
+708 ISAVGGAYDAGQQT

-753 YAYNNG
+753 YACNNG

-783 LWRLAGAPAPK
+783 LWRLAGEPAPK

-857 RADLTAFPDAASV
+857 RADLTTFPDAASV

-896 ILDPQGRR
+896 ILDPQGSA
-904 KKSRTQPATA
+904 SR
-914 IIGSGRTYKGFLIK
+914 
-928 SAAPAWAV
+928 
-936 SAQTTRRQYRS
+936 AQVAMILMNYVEHVVNA

>member
-149 DGKAVPATRTHPEDF
+149 DGKAVPATRTEPEDF
-164 KRIYDFVYSDPT
+164 KQIYDFVYSDPT
-176 VIATFTPAAGNEA
+176 VIATFTPAEGNKAG
-189 GSLSYVAR
+189 GLSYVAR

-254 LEHHGLVPHFDVEPT
+254 LEHHGLVPHFDVQPT

-286 ADAGMSA
+286 ADAGMSV

-321 SALTYPCPIRF
+321 SALTYPCPVRF

-353 THIGPINYTDPA
+353 THIGPIHYTDPA
-365 TGVAYVIDD
+365 TGTAHVIDD
-374 LTEYAREFGFSTAM
+374 LTEYAREFGFTTDM

-416 ENIDKIIEDV
+416 ANIDQIIDDV
-426 ASIPVAEGNNL
+426 AAVPIAEGNNL

-497 GLFTKYLKSQLNDL
+497 GLFTKYLKGQLNDL

-694 ANDLTAWSLADDGS
+694 ADDLTAWSLADDGS
-708 ISAVGGVYDAGQQT
+708 ISAVGGAYDAGQQT

-857 RADLTAFPDAASV
+857 RADLTAFPDAGSV

-896 ILDPQGRR
+896 ILDPQGSA
-904 KKSRTQPATA
+904 SR
-914 IIGSGRTYKGFLIK
+914 
-928 SAAPAWAV
+928 
-936 SAQTTRRQYRS
+936 AQVAMILMNYVEHVVNA

>member
-113 AKQLQQLQQDVPG
+113 AKQLQQLQQDIPG

-142 AKNFNTA
+142 AKNFNTP

-403 YLPNDTWPVTKII
+403 YLPNDTWPVTKIVA
-416 ENIDKIIEDV
+416 NIDQIIDDV
-426 ASIPVAEGNNL
+426 AAVPVAEGNNL

-488 GSVLFTKFQ
+488 GSVLLTKFQ

-694 ANDLTAWSLADDGS
+694 ADDLTAWSLADDGS
-708 ISAVGGVYDAGQQT
+708 ISAVGGAYDAGQQT

-783 LWRLAGAPAPK
+783 LWRLAGEPAPK

-857 RADLTAFPDAASV
+857 RADLTAFPDAGSV

-896 ILDPQGRR
+896 ILDPQGSA
-904 KKSRTQPATA
+904 SR
-914 IIGSGRTYKGFLIK
+914 
-928 SAAPAWAV
+928 
-936 SAQTTRRQYRS
+936 AQVAMILMNYVEHVVNA

>member
-78 VLHEM
+78 VLREM

-149 DGKAVPATRTHPEDF
+149 DGKAVPATRTEPEDF
-164 KRIYDFVYSDPT
+164 KQIYDFVYSDPT
-176 VIATFTPAAGNEA
+176 VLATFTPAEGNKAG
-189 GSLSYVAR
+189 GLSYVAR

-218 NGDDEHETSGAISAD
+218 IGDDEHETSGAISAD

-254 LEHHGLVPHFDVEPT
+254 LEHHGLVPHFDVQPT

-286 ADAGMSA
+286 ADAGMSV

-321 SALTYPCPIRF
+321 SALTYPCPVRF

-353 THIGPINYTDPA
+353 THIGPIHYTDPA

-374 LTEYAREFGFSTAM
+374 LTEYAREFGFTTAM

-403 YLPNDTWPVTKII
+403 YLPNDTWPVTKIVA
-416 ENIDKIIEDV
+416 NIDQIIDDV
-426 ASIPVAEGNNL
+426 AAVPIAEGNNL

-659 SQAAAATLAN
+659 TQAATATLAN

-682 AGSVRAAVAVNA
+682 ASSVRAAVAVNA
-694 ANDLTAWSLADDGS
+694 ADDLTAWSLADDGS
-708 ISAVGGVYDAGQQT
+708 ISAVGGAYDAGQQT

-870 SGWAEEALSWANAAG
+870 SGWAKNALSWANAAG

-896 ILDPQGRR
+896 ILDPQGSA
-904 KKSRTQPATA
+904 SR
-914 IIGSGRTYKGFLIK
+914 
-928 SAAPAWAV
+928 
-936 SAQTTRRQYRS
+936 AQVAMILMNYVEHVVNA

>member
-1 MKTKMHN
+1 MKTRMHN

-29 LAAEKPQDMNLRIAV
+29 LAADKPQDMNLRIAV
-44 MSDLHYLSPDMIAD
+44 MSDLHYFSPDMIRD
-58 TEDFEHAFNSDR
+58 TADFEHALNSDR
-70 KLLKESSS
+70 KLLKEGSA

-83 LERVRADKPDIL
+83 FDRVRADKPDIL

-137 IRNYN
+137 IRNSN
-142 AKNFNTA
+142 AKNFNTP

-202 TVIAMD
+202 TIVAMD
-208 TCRYSSDNTS
+208 TCRYSKENTS
-218 NGDDEHETSGAISAD
+218 NGTDEHETSGAISAD

-374 LTEYAREFGFSTAM
+374 LTEYAREFGFSTDM

-458 AWVQSGIDQLKSGAL
+458 AWVQSGMDQLRSGAL
-473 LDQVLDIVAKDAFGR
+473 LDQVLNIVAKDAFGR

-497 GLFTKYLKSQLNDL
+497 GLFTKYLKGQLNDL

-540 QVRLLPVTGSSAA
+540 QVRLLPVTGSSA
-553 TTQAYVQ
+553 TSTQAYVQ
-560 GDTATVFLTSRQLR
+560 DGTSTVFLSSRQLR
-574 AATGAQSGVAVT
+574 AATNAQSGATVT

-592 AVGTVVLAGRSIANA
+592 AASTVVLAGHSIANA
-607 CDAGAAALQVKFRS
+607 CEAGVAALQVKFKS
-621 GTVTLD
+621 GTVALN
-627 ARALAALDLHKDVAV
+627 ASALAALDLHKDVVV
-642 SLASG
+642 SLANG
-647 ASLNAAQQRALG
+647 ASLNAAQRRALG
-659 SQAAAATLAN
+659 KQADSAVLAT
-669 ASVLVDG
+669 ASVTVDG
-676 AAASCP
+676 AAVKYP
-682 AGSVRAAVAVNA
+682 AGGVRATVSARALENM
-694 ANDLTAWSLADDGS
+694 TAWNLADDGS
-708 ISAVGGVYDAGQQT
+708 ISAVGGAYNAEQQT
-722 YAFDVVNG
+722 YSFNVLNG
-730 VTAIARFPFTDVV
+730 VTAMASFPFTDVP
-743 AGTWYYGAAA
+743 AGAWYYGAAA

-759 LFAGMTPTTFAP
+759 LFAGDSATTFAP
-771 NATMTRAMLVSV
+771 NQTMNRAMLVTV
-783 LWRLAGAPAPK
+783 LWSLAGKPAPK
-794 APNTFVDVPD
+794 GVNTFSDVPN
-804 GAWYTDAVTWA
+804 GEWYTNAVTWA
-815 AENGVV
+815 AENSVVTGVG
-821 SGIGGSRFDPSG
+821 SGRFDPNG
-833 FVTRE
+833 AVTRE
-838 QTAEILYN
+838 QAAVILYK
-846 YAHSKGYDVSA
+846 YAQSKGYDVSA
-857 RADLTAFPDAASV
+857 RADLTAFPDAGSV
-870 SGWAEEALSWANAAG
+870 SDWAQDALAWANATG
-885 LINGTVRDGQT
+885 LIQGTVYGSKT
-896 ILDPQGRR
+896 ILDPQGSA
-904 KKSRTQPATA
+904 SRAQVAA
-914 IIGSGRTYKGFLIK
+914 IL
-928 SAAPAWAV
+928 
-936 SAQTTRRQYRS
+936 RSYVEHVVNA

>member
-149 DGKAVPATRTHPEDF
+149 DGKAVPATRTEPEDF
-164 KRIYDFVYSDPT
+164 KQIYDFVYSDPT
-176 VIATFTPAAGNEA
+176 VIATFTPAEGNKAG
-189 GSLSYVAR
+189 GLSYVAR

-202 TVIAMD
+202 TIIAMD

-254 LEHHGLVPHFDVEPT
+254 LEHHGLVPHFDVQPT

-286 ADAGMSA
+286 ADAGMSV

-321 SALTYPCPIRF
+321 SALTYPCPVRF

-337 STVGGETNTYM
+337 STVGGEANTYM

-353 THIGPINYTDPA
+353 THIGPIHYTDPA

-374 LTEYAREFGFSTAM
+374 LTEYAREFGFTTDM
-388 LKTVAGDFVK
+388 LKTVAGDFIK

-416 ENIDKIIEDV
+416 ANIDQIIDDV
-426 ASIPVAEGNNL
+426 AAVPIAEGNNL

-669 ASVLVDG
+669 ASVLADG

-694 ANDLTAWSLADDGS
+694 ADDLTAWSLADDGS
-708 ISAVGGVYDAGQQT
+708 ISAVGGAYDAGQQT

-783 LWRLAGAPAPK
+783 LWRLAGEPAPK

-857 RADLTAFPDAASV
+857 RADLTAFPDAGSV
-870 SGWAEEALSWANAAG
+870 SGWAEKALSWANAAG

-896 ILDPQGRR
+896 ILDPQGSA
-904 KKSRTQPATA
+904 SR
-914 IIGSGRTYKGFLIK
+914 
-928 SAAPAWAV
+928 
-936 SAQTTRRQYRS
+936 AQVAMILMNYVEHVVNA